1 MTPSRMGALIAV
13 WLVGLSEEAGAQPAA
28 GEMKLSEP
36 FTGTAARKPA
46 PAVPR
51 VELTPPGQA
60 ERAAQPEPSPA
71 AVRPPEPLAGDATLR
86 AETEER
92 CEAGEP
98 PQVRTVPPDPAK
110 MQQFVPGQV
119 VLRWTSPRQA
129 VTRAALLFEQSS
141 HELDL
146 RRCFRLP
153 SPERPRAPV
162 H

>member
-13 WLVGLSEEAGAQPAA
+13 WLVGLSEEAGAQPAT
-28 GEMKLSEP
+28 GDMKLSEP
-36 FTGTAARKPA
+36 FTAKAARKAA
-46 PAVPR
+46 PAVPK
-51 VELTPPGQA
+51 VELTPPGQPG
-60 ERAAQPEPSPA
+60 QSQ
-71 AVRPPEPLAGDATLR
+71 AVRPPEPLTGDATLR
-86 AETEER
+86 AENEER

-98 PQVRTVPPDPAK
+98 PQVRTIPPEPAK

-146 RRCFRLP
+146 RRCLRLP